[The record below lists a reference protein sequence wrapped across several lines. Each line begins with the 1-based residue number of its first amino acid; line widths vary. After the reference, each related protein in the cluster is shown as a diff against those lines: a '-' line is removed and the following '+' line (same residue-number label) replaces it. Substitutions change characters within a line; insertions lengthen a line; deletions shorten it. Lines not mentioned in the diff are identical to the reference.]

1 MFSLEDE
8 VFIIYADILLLIN
21 FVLDFLCLF
30 ISGRLLSK
38 GFKTLRIVLASLFGA
53 GYTLFYY
60 ALYPVEWYFSLPLHI
75 IAAYLTCLIAFK
87 TNSIKDITKTV
98 VVFIL
103 TSALLGGLLN
113 AVYGISGRFA
123 DGIYTEISASSLL
136 IISILST
143 VIALG
148 YSLLCKKKA
157 VIKSMRADIYIN
169 NEPLKVNLL
178 VDSGNMLT
186 EPFTSLPV
194 IIIRSNM
201 MPSPLDNPSLDN
213 SPVPLRLIP
222 VKTSSGSG
230 MLFGFIPKKV
240 VLRPFFQKEKTVEAA
255 VAIDTKTVDFAT
267 YDGLLP
273 HSLVV

>member
-1 MFSLEDE
+1 MNEE

-38 GFKTLRIVLASLFGA
+38 RLKTLRFILASLFGA
-53 GYTLFYY
+53 VYTLLYY
-60 ALYPVEWYFSLPLHI
+60 VLYPLEWYFSLPLHI
-75 IAAYLTCLIAFK
+75 VAACIICIIAFK
-87 TNSIKDITKTV
+87 FSSFKNIAKTV
-98 VVFIL
+98 AVFIL

-123 DGIYTEISASSLL
+123 DGIYTDISASSLI
-136 IISILST
+136 IISVLST

-148 YSLLCKKKA
+148 YSLLCKKK
-157 VIKSMRADIYIN
+157 VVTKSMRADIYIN
-169 NEPLKVNLL
+169 EEPIKVNLL

-194 IIIRSNM
+194 IVIRSNI
-201 MPSPLDNPSLDN
+201 MPPPLDHPSLDN
-213 SPVPLRLIP
+213 SPIPLRLIP

-230 MLFGFIPKKV
+230 VLFGFIPKKV
-240 VLRPFFQKEKTVEAA
+240 ILHPFFQKEKTIEAA
-255 VAIDTKTVDFAT
+255 IAIDTETVDFAT

-273 HSLVV
+273 HSLTV